1 MKPSLNRREF
11 VGAAAAAGL
20 TLAAAGHAKAATFKH
35 PFHKAVFWSARK
47 NDPKLDEIKAAG
59 FEGVECLD
67 WNVTPEEAKAARKR
81 AEKAGLVIHSV
92 LRGWLDFNSKNP
104 SEVANSLSSAEVTI
118 RAAQGYGASAV
129 LIVPCKLGSNIPTP
143 NAWEFDIEMDPKTG
157 HISRVVKGDNTKF
170 KDYIEAQNWATDTSR
185 ENLRKLIPVAEAAGV
200 IVGVEN
206 VWNNFWVRP
215 ELFKHLIESCD
226 SQWIQAYFDIGNQV
240 KYVIPPEDWIRALGK
255 LVVKTHVK
263 DYKLNADNH
272 GGSWPRLREGSV
284 NWPAVRK
291 ALDDIGYEGWG
302 TIEGP
307 DGQATGPHMSLTEQ
321 NHRFDLIVAGE

>member
-1 MKPSLNRREF
+1 MTHSLTRREF
-11 VGAAAAAGL
+11 VSAAAAAGL
-20 TLAAAGHAKAATFKH
+20 TLAANRTMAETFKH
-35 PFHKAVFWSARK
+35 PFHKAVMASNTDEKTLR
-47 NDPKLDEIKAAG
+47 EIKEAG
-59 FEGVECLD
+59 FEGIEALQ
-67 WNVTPEEAKAARKR
+67 WNVSPEEAKAARKR

-92 LRGWLDFNSKNP
+92 LRGWLDFNSKNS
-104 SEVANSLSSAEVTI
+104 SEVSNSLSSAEVTL

-129 LIVPCKLGSNIPTP
+129 LIVPCKLGANIATP

-157 HISRVVKGDNTKF
+157 HISRVVTGDNSKY

-215 ELFKHLIESCD
+215 ELFKHLVESCD
-226 SQWIQAYFDIGNQV
+226 SKWIQAYFDIGNQV
-240 KYVIPPEDWIRALGK
+240 KYVVPPEDWIRALGK

-291 ALDDIGYEGWG
+291 ALDEIGYEGWG

-307 DGQATGPHMSLTEQ
+307 DGASGKRMSLEEQ